1 MTSTPDPHG
10 QAALMLC
17 ESFALLLVAAGV
29 VDKDRV
35 IDAIDGVIEVKLE
48 MAGTSESIVVSVA
61 SITLLQGVARS
72 IAAAPDP
79 QRLVAP

>member
-1 MTSTPDPHG
+1 MILTPDPHG

-17 ESFALLLVAAGV
+17 ESLALLLVATGV
-29 VDKDRV
+29 VDKDQV
-35 IDAIDGVIEVKLE
+35 VDAIDGVIEVKLE

-61 SITLLQGVARS
+61 SIALLQSVAQS

-79 QRLVAP
+79 QLLVAS